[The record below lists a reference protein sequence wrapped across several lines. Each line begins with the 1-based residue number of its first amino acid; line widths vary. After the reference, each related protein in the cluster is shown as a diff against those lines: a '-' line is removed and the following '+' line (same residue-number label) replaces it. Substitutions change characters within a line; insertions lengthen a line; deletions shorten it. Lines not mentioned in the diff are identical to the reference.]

1 MKIEM
6 TMYKENEDGSADVIF
21 EMDSEAKEWVMT
33 IGIESMLMRAI
44 EGAQLKPITSADV
57 TPEVTPEEEEL
68 WSRMEYAQA
77 IKDRNRAATGAWNAA
92 AQYIMD
98 NAGELGKLTIRK
110 AVEDGFLLG
119 HAFAKEDKND

>member
-21 EMDSEAKEWVMT
+21 DMDAEAKEWIMT
-33 IGIESMLMRAI
+33 IGIESMLMQAI
-44 EGAQLKPITSADV
+44 EVTQLKPV
-57 TPEVTPEEEEL
+57 TPVGVTPEEEEE

-77 IKDRNRAATGAWNAA
+77 IKDRNRASTEAWNAA
-92 AQYIMD
+92 AQYIIN
-98 NAGELGKLTIRK
+98 NAEGLGKLTIRK

-119 HAFAKEDKND
+119 YAYAKGDKK

>member
-21 EMDSEAKEWVMT
+21 EMDAEAKEWIMT
-33 IGIESMLMRAI
+33 IGIESMLMQAI
-44 EGAQLKPITSADV
+44 GGVQLKPITRVD
-57 TPEVTPEEEEL
+57 VTPEEEEE
-68 WSRMEYAQA
+68 WNRMEYAQA

-119 HAFAKEDKND
+119 YAHAKGDKK